1 MPSLKFEE
9 MKKSALYYFN
19 IVLSFSHEEKCLNIG
34 GTKAY
39 PSTNVWL

>member
-1 MPSLKFEE
+1 MSYLEFEE

-19 IVLSFSHEEKCLNIG
+19 IVLSFSHKEKSLNIG

-39 PSTNVWL
+39 L